1 MTRKLILASLVALAC
16 GCDAVTRVAVLR
28 AAGGTVPA
36 FQVKAQFRQDRSL
49 VDARVTKR
57 LPRPGSYP
65 VLFCRCFDRN
75 GLTLQVVQAR
85 LEELVHA
92 HPGAGQR
99 VLIRVPSGAERVEVL
114 VVERD
119 LARAPPREGSP

>member
-1 MTRKLILASLVALAC
+1 MTRKLILASLLALAC

-28 AAGGTVPA
+28 SAGDTVPA
-36 FQVKAQFRQDRSL
+36 FQVKAQFREDHSL
-49 VDARVTKR
+49 IDARVTKR
-57 LPRPGSYP
+57 LPRPGRYP
-65 VLFCRCFDRN
+65 ALFCRCFDRN

-85 LEELVHA
+85 LEDLAHA

-99 VLIRVPSGAERVEVL
+99 VLIRVPSGAERVEVV

-119 LARAPPREGSP
+119 LTRAPQREDTP